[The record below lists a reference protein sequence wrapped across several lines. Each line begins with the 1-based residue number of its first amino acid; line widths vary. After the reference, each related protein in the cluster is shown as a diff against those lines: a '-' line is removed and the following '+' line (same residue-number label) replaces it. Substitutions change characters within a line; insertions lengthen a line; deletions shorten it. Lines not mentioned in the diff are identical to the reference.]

1 MRPPPPNALVNKI
14 VALTLCLLVF
24 SGTLGLGAVWVRQ
37 EIFSTANRSNVLE
50 SKIADI
56 ERRLDEVD
64 AGVAIALSPATLLKS
79 NETMRLGLVVPKAI
93 QVVRMPGSPESRLAL
108 KRNQEIFSVSST
120 ARLSGTN
127 SEKFRLVIAS
137 SP

>member
-64 AGVAIALSPATLLKS
+64 AGVAIALNPASLLRR
-79 NETMRLGLVVPKAI
+79 NETMRLGLVAPKEI
-93 QVVRMPGSPESRLAL
+93 QVVRMPGSPEIRLQA

-120 ARLSGTN
+120 ARLSDNTSG
-127 SEKFRLVIAS
+127 KFRFVTAS
-137 SP
+137 YP

>member
-50 SKIADI
+50 GRIADV
-56 ERRLDEVD
+56 ERRLDEVV
-64 AGVAIALSPATLLKS
+64 AGVAMASNPAVLLRC
-79 NETMRLGLVVPKAI
+79 NETMRLGLVPPREV
-93 QVVRMPGSPESRLAL
+93 QVVRIQGSPELRLAL
-108 KRNQEIFSVSST
+108 KRNQERFSLSAT
-120 ARLSGTN
+120 RLSDATAG
-127 SEKFRLVIAS
+127 KFRFVTAS
-137 SP
+137 IP

>member
-50 SKIADI
+50 GKIADVA
-56 ERRLDEVD
+56 RRLDEVNAD
-64 AGVAIALSPATLLKS
+64 VATALTSAALERR
-79 NETMRLGLVVPKAI
+79 NVTMRLGLVVPRQA
-93 QVVRMPGSPESRLAL
+93 QVVYMGSPETQFEL
-108 KRNQEIFSVSST
+108 KRNARIFLGSLD
-120 ARLSGTN
+120 ARKSGPVAAN
-127 SEKFRLVIAS
+127 FRLTTSAN
-137 SP
+137 P

>member
-1 MRPPPPNALVNKI
+1 LVNKI

-56 ERRLDEVD
+56 ERRLDEVV
-64 AGVAIALSPATLLKS
+64 AEVAIAENPQQLKDRNVS
-79 NETMRLGLVVPKAI
+79 MHLGLVMPKEGI
-93 QVVRMPGSPESRLAL
+93 QVVRVLGSPEFRLLA
-108 KRNQEIFSVSST
+108 KRNQERISVSST
-120 ARLSGTN
+120 DRLFGSG
-127 SEKFRLVIAS
+127 SGKFRLVTAS
-137 SP
+137 YP

>member
-64 AGVAIALSPATLLKS
+64 ADVAIALTSKQLERR
-79 NETMRLGLVVPKAI
+79 NETMRLGLVVPKEV
-93 QVVRMPGSPESRLAL
+93 QVVRLPGSPELRLAA
-108 KRNQEIFSVSST
+108 KRNMEIGASLSSN
-120 ARLSGTN
+120 RTN
-127 SEKFRLVIAS
+127 SGKFRLVVAS
-137 SP
+137 NP

>member
-64 AGVAIALSPATLLKS
+64 AEVAIALTPARLKRC
-79 NETMRLGLVVPKAI
+79 NETMRLGLVAPKEI
-93 QVVRMPGSPESRLAL
+93 QVVRLAGSPEVRLQAR
-108 KRNQEIFSVSST
+108 RNLEIFST
-120 ARLSGTN
+120 APAALSDTN
-127 SEKFRLVIAS
+127 TGKFRLVVAS
-137 SP
+137 YP

>member
-56 ERRLDEVD
+56 ERRLDEVV
-64 AGVAIALSPATLLKS
+64 AEVAIAENPKALEELNK
-79 NETMRLGLVVPKAI
+79 TMRLGLAAPKEI
-93 QVVRMPGSPESRLAL
+93 QVKRLWESPEFRLAAR
-108 KRNQEIFSVSST
+108 RNLEIG
-120 ARLSGTN
+120 AGLSGT
-127 SEKFRLVIAS
+127 SAGKFSLIIAS
-137 SP
+137 NP

>member
-37 EIFSTANRSNVLE
+37 EIFSTANRSNALE
-50 SKIADI
+50 SKLADV

-64 AGVAIALSPATLLKS
+64 AKVATALNSKS
-79 NETMRLGLVVPKAI
+79 LQQLNETMRLGLVSPNET
-93 QVVRMPGSPESRLAL
+93 QVVHMSGSPEARLAL
-108 KRNQEIFSVSST
+108 RRNERIFSLSST
-120 ARLSGTN
+120 ARKTGALAANFNLNT
-127 SEKFRLVIAS
+127 AS
-137 SP
+137 NP

>member
-50 SKIADI
+50 GKIADI

-64 AGVAIALSPATLLKS
+64 ADVAIALTSRQLEQR
-79 NETMRLGLVVPKAI
+79 NETMRLGLVVPKEI
-93 QVVRMPGSPESRLAL
+93 QVVRLPGSPELRLAA
-108 KRNQEIFSVSST
+108 KRNMEIGASLSS
-120 ARLSGTN
+120 N
-127 SEKFRLVIAS
+127 STYTGKFRLVVAS
-137 SP
+137 NP

>member
-64 AGVAIALSPATLLKS
+64 ADVAIALTSKQLERR
-79 NETMRLGLVVPKAI
+79 NESMRLGLVVPKEI
-93 QVVRMPGSPESRLAL
+93 QVVRLPGSPELRLAAKHNL
-108 KRNQEIFSVSST
+108 EIGASLSS
-120 ARLSGTN
+120 ARANAG
-127 SEKFRLVIAS
+127 KFRLVVAS
-137 SP
+137 NP